1 MALVQRLCGVEKGT
15 ALVWMFVRARAQQGE
30 ARPDNKFVSH
40 RLEIASRGWGLH
52 TGVEEPWT
60 EFLVQINDI

>member
-1 MALVQRLCGVEKGT
+1 MALVQRLCGIEKGT
-15 ALVWMFVRARAQQGE
+15 ALEWMFVRACAQQGE
-30 ARPDNKFVSH
+30 ARSDNKFVSH

-52 TGVEEPWT
+52 TGAEGPWT